1 MDAQCA
7 LGDWGG
13 RRTVE
18 EMNGEGGLG
27 DLVAEGEHGVAVQQT
42 LVGEQQLDTR
52 PRGRSSPHRAWTPES
67 KQRLQAQV
75 PAPMRHAAPFSPARC
90 RLFAQALVRVRVV
103 QVQALRLL
111 QTGQSI
117 PVAVLVGAG
126 GHSELLARRP
136 DLDPTPPVDRLFGRF
151 TVYSGLRCCLWFLMR
166 PRTV

>member
-1 MDAQCA
+1 MDRM
-7 LGDWGG
+7 D
-13 RRTVE
+13 
-18 EMNGEGGLG
+18 GEGGLG
-27 DLVAEGEHGVAVQQT
+27 DLLAEGEHGVAVQQT
-42 LVGEQQLDTR
+42 LGGEQHRDTL
-52 PRGRSSPHRAWTPES
+52 PLGRSSPHRAWTPES

-75 PAPMRHAAPFSPARC
+75 PAPIRHAAPFIPARC

-126 GHSELLARRP
+126 GQSELLARRP
-136 DLDPTPPVDRLFGRF
+136 GLDPTPPVDRLFGRC